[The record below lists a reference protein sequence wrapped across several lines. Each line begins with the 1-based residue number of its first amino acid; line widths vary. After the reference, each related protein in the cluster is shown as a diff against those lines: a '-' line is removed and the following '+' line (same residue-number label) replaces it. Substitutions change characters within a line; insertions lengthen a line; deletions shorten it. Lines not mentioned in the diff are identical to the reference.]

1 MKEEDPEIKYK
12 CAKSY
17 SSAGQNFRA
26 YSELCGA
33 CGTETT

>member
-17 SSAGQNFRA
+17 SAGQNFRA
-26 YSELCGA
+26 YSELCGT
-33 CGTETT
+33 CGTETR